1 MPLHTFCAVLTILKM
16 LNATYCPKRKRR
28 AAWLRSLAPRSS
40 IGVCSPAVAYLGS
53 QQAAPPRLGRQS
65 MRVSPCGASRRRRQL
80 GCAYATPSRRAAFAA
95 LDSRHKANPG
105 CSASGSR
112 QGLRKWATPTLA
124 CFRCPRP
131 GRTARTGVP
140 QHSRRIPAATR
151 SGPLTTPARSPPGS
165 AKGCALPGWFGGR
178 LPSSAGQPCRG
189 LCVRSRC
196 PF

>member
-1 MPLHTFCAVLTILKM
+1 MCSFNNIENVKCSIFTKAQTARSV
-16 LNATYCPKRKRR
+16 
-28 AAWLRSLAPRSS
+28 AALARTKVINRCLLASGRLFRLPE
-40 IGVCSPAVAYLGS
+40 
-53 QQAAPPRLGRQS
+53 AAPPRLGRQS

-112 QGLRKWATPTLA
+112 QGLRKWASPTLA

-140 QHSRRIPAATR
+140 QHSRRISRGYPFR
-151 SGPLTTPARSPPGS
+151 PSYHPG
-165 AKGCALPGWFGGR
+165 AFAPGLR
-178 LPSSAGQPCRG
+178 
-189 LCVRSRC
+189 
-196 PF
+196 

>member
-1 MPLHTFCAVLTILKM
+1 MFLYYQDKNQKGAALLPLHTFCGVLTILKM
-16 LNATYCPKRKRR
+16 LNAAYCPKRKRR

-95 LDSRHKANPG
+95 LVSRHKANPG

-140 QHSRRIPAATR
+140 QHSRRISRGYPFR
-151 SGPLTTPARSPPGS
+151 PSYHPG
-165 AKGCALPGWFGGR
+165 AFAPGLR
-178 LPSSAGQPCRG
+178 
-189 LCVRSRC
+189 
-196 PF
+196 